1 MQKPPTFMQ
10 RKRKKYDKEQV
21 WRKAPQYLRNQMRRG
36 FQEGGQQKQ
45 MIQGNTVKT
54 EIKKYV
60 DLTIR
65 KLLLV
70 FIKVMKLET
79 NKSLNHRQLGLSLWG
94 GCIVLLFELAAV
106 ARASPGTWSGRGAHR
121 EPPVKVSSAPR
132 QEWGEPWRRGSGFRW
147 GGGGGRS
154 QLCSPGSPLRLGRQR
169 ERGRGGVRS
178 RLGSAPGGGGGGL
191 PSCALGGRHCGWARP
206 FRALLGA
213 QGSASSGRSGG
224 VRTTGQGTGTAW
236 SREPRIPPSVGTFL
250 ELPHLAVAERPRLWG
265 QGLYRS
271 TPLLKNLRV
280 CAGFPSSLGSAGSP
294 RDRTLNL
301 GWLAQPCFWHF
312 VGQRAL
318 EHLL

>member
-1 MQKPPTFMQ
+1 MSSCLTWRQQ
-10 RKRKKYDKEQV
+10 RG
-21 WRKAPQYLRNQMRRG
+21 P
-36 FQEGGQQKQ
+36 
-45 MIQGNTVKT
+45 
-54 EIKKYV
+54 
-60 DLTIR
+60 
-65 KLLLV
+65 
-70 FIKVMKLET
+70 
-79 NKSLNHRQLGLSLWG
+79 
-94 GCIVLLFELAAV
+94 
-106 ARASPGTWSGRGAHR
+106 RASPGTGRGDGAHQ
-121 EPPVKVSSAPR
+121 EPLVKVGSAPGAR
-132 QEWGEPWRRGSGFRW
+132 QGQGEPGRRRAGVGSWRGW
-147 GGGGGRS
+147 GRAS
-154 QLCSPGSPLRLGRQR
+154 QLCSRRWPLRLETRRERSQGGVNLGCTGRDSARCGWVVGPCCAPGGRQCGWEPTGSPAGPGR
-169 ERGRGGVRS
+169 NLAVRGGVGFHS
-178 RLGSAPGGGGGGL
+178 HWGSAPGGGGGGL

-206 FRALLGA
+206 FRALLGP

-236 SREPRIPPSVGTFL
+236 SREPRIPPSVGTFS

-318 EHLL
+318 EHLLGWEREGSTNCTLET

>member
-1 MQKPPTFMQ
+1 M
-10 RKRKKYDKEQV
+10 
-21 WRKAPQYLRNQMRRG
+21 AL
-36 FQEGGQQKQ
+36 
-45 MIQGNTVKT
+45 
-54 EIKKYV
+54 
-60 DLTIR
+60 
-65 KLLLV
+65 
-70 FIKVMKLET
+70 
-79 NKSLNHRQLGLSLWG
+79 
-94 GCIVLLFELAAV
+94 
-106 ARASPGTWSGRGAHR
+106 
-121 EPPVKVSSAPR
+121 
-132 QEWGEPWRRGSGFRW
+132 
-147 GGGGGRS
+147 GGGRS
-154 QLCSPGSPLRLGRQR
+154 QLCSRGRHCGWERAGSAAGAGLTLAA
-169 ERGRGGVRS
+169 RGGVRS

-206 FRALLGA
+206 FRALLGP

-236 SREPRIPPSVGTFL
+236 SREPRIPPSVGTFS

-318 EHLL
+318 EHLLGWEREGCTNCTLET